1 MQRPTNFNSN
11 EFTRSKFK
19 LRDFIHLITQSK
31 PHYWQL
37 IVGLILGLFST
48 GMQLAVPKFAES
60 LINGLGKH
68 LNSGM
73 VIAVIVLFIV
83 SALISAASGT
93 ILGFFGED
101 VVYKLRDL
109 LWNKL
114 LRLPVSY
121 FDTTKSGEIS
131 SHLVTDSTQ
140 VKDFIATSM
149 PRMVTS
155 ILQLVGALVL
165 MIAMDW
171 KMTIMM
177 FVAVPLLVFCILPV
191 TRQAMKIARNR
202 QDALA
207 GFNGEAGEVLS
218 EMRLVKSSNA
228 EINEQITGHKRI
240 HKLYRIGLKEAIYD
254 SISGPLV
261 TMVMMGV
268 VVGML
273 AYGASRVAQGTLTM
287 GTLFSFLMYLVQM
300 IGPFGT
306 LGQFSSD
313 MAKASGST
321 VRIQELLNQPEES
334 HETQLTTDTHGQT
347 LAMNHVNFGYDE
359 KQVLTDVSFT
369 AQPNTVI
376 AFAGPSGGGK
386 STIFNLLERF
396 YQPNSGTITIGT
408 TDLAALNLT
417 NWRQQIG
424 LVSQDAAIMAG
435 TIRYNLT
442 YGAQE
447 SYNDDQLWDVLEMAY
462 AKDFVSKMPN
472 GLDTEVGERGVKIS
486 GGQRQRLAIARAFL
500 RDPQILMLDEATA
513 SLDSESEM
521 MVQKALEKLMKNRTT
536 LVIAHRLSTI
546 VDANEIYFIENGQVS
561 GHGTHQELV
570 ANHDLY
576 REYVE
581 NQFGSSN
588 PLSA

>member
-60 LINGLGKH
+60 LINGLCKH

-73 VIAVIVLFIV
+73 IIAVIVLFIV

-131 SHLVTDSTQ
+131 SHLVNDSTQ

-177 FVAVPLLVFCILPV
+177 FVAVLLLVFCILPV

-228 EINEQITGHKRI
+228 ETNEQITGHKRI

-268 VVGML
+268 VV
-273 AYGASRVAQGTLTM
+273 
-287 GTLFSFLMYLVQM
+287 
-300 IGPFGT
+300 
-306 LGQFSSD
+306 
-313 MAKASGST
+313 
-321 VRIQELLNQPEES
+321 
-334 HETQLTTDTHGQT
+334 
-347 LAMNHVNFGYDE
+347 
-359 KQVLTDVSFT
+359 
-369 AQPNTVI
+369 
-376 AFAGPSGGGK
+376 
-386 STIFNLLERF
+386 
-396 YQPNSGTITIGT
+396 
-408 TDLAALNLT
+408 
-417 NWRQQIG
+417 
-424 LVSQDAAIMAG
+424 
-435 TIRYNLT
+435 
-442 YGAQE
+442 
-447 SYNDDQLWDVLEMAY
+447 
-462 AKDFVSKMPN
+462 
-472 GLDTEVGERGVKIS
+472 
-486 GGQRQRLAIARAFL
+486 
-500 RDPQILMLDEATA
+500 
-513 SLDSESEM
+513 
-521 MVQKALEKLMKNRTT
+521 
-536 LVIAHRLSTI
+536 
-546 VDANEIYFIENGQVS
+546 
-561 GHGTHQELV
+561 
-570 ANHDLY
+570 
-576 REYVE
+576 
-581 NQFGSSN
+581 
-588 PLSA
+588 